1 MSLHYV
7 RLATV
12 ALILAC
18 CSSTLMAG
26 ETDALRVR
34 KLMQK
39 RPQVSSEL
47 KVKEKYQYYDVDG
60 INVDELRRQMRTN
73 GTKWDDGKVYAALTS
88 WDIRYS
94 WEVFYEDGKCFVKS
108 VKTDVE
114 ITYSL
119 PRRIPMNQDPT
130 FTAMWDDYVMR
141 LKEHEFGHKDIAVKT
156 AGEINQV
163 IASLEGFSSE
173 WELEREAKRRAS
185 EKLRQLKTLQVAY
198 DDETRHGETQGAI
211 LASN

>member
-12 ALILAC
+12 AIILSC
-18 CSSTLMAG
+18 YSSTLMAG
-26 ETDALRVR
+26 EPDNIRAR

-39 RPQVSSEL
+39 RPEVSSEL
-47 KVKEKYQYYDVDG
+47 KVKEKYQYYDVEG
-60 INVDELRRQMRTN
+60 ISVAELRSQMKQN
-73 GTKWDDGKVYAALTS
+73 GTKWNDGKVYAALTS

-94 WEVFYEDGKCFVKS
+94 WDVFYEDGKCFVKS

-114 ITYSL
+114 ITYAL

-130 FTAMWDDYVMR
+130 FTAMWNDYVVR

-156 AGEINQV
+156 ASEINQE
-163 IASLEGFSSE
+163 IASLEGFESE
-173 WELEREAKRRAS
+173 WDLEREAKRRAGD
-185 EKLRQLKTLQVAY
+185 KLRQLKTLQVVY